1 MFWLKKASIK
11 LFSNGQ
17 PFKCIVKLR
26 LGFEFY
32 FNTYRVSDILSGCG
46 DDGEHQEEGGGGRV
60 MEPEDARVYC
70 DPVRLD
76 QALKAPEDV
85 QHPDLM
91 QSASCL

>member
-1 MFWLKKASIK
+1 MRIIIK
-11 LFSNGQ
+11 L
-17 PFKCIVKLR
+17 R
-26 LGFEFY
+26 HY

-46 DDGEHQEEGGGGRV
+46 DDGEHQEEGCGGRV